1 MRSSTIC
8 KILNADMDNTLQE
21 RLKPLRDRIDSIDE
35 QILELLNQRANTA
48 LEVGKVKEGF
58 DVDGPILKPEREA
71 MVIRRLQAL
80 NKGPFTA
87 QAVDAVWSQ
96 IISTCRGLESA
107 LTVAFLGPQGSF
119 SEQAALEHF
128 GHAIVRLRCD
138 SFDEV
143 FRAVEAGQADVGM
156 VPVEN
161 STEGAVNRTLDLLL
175 NSHLKVLGERSIKI
189 HHNLLSK
196 SGTLDGV
203 TRVMA
208 HPQALAQC
216 QSWLTQHV
224 PGLARDAASSN
235 GEAARIAS
243 LDPTVAAI
251 AGDTAAQAWELEVV
265 AAGIQDDPQNRTRF
279 LAVGAIETLP
289 TGSDKT
295 SIILAVPNRA
305 GAVYDMLAPL
315 ASNGVSMTRLESRP
329 ARTGQWE
336 YYFYVDLLGHRNEPA
351 VAQALADLKNQ
362 VAFFKVLGSY
372 PRQ

>member
-1 MRSSTIC
+1 MGNSLED
-8 KILNADMDNTLQE
+8 K
-21 RLKPLRDRIDSIDE
+21 LKPLRDRIDTLDQ
-35 QILELLNQRANTA
+35 QILQLFNQRAQAA
-48 LEVGKVKEGF
+48 LEVGKVKEAF
-58 DVDGPILKPEREA
+58 DVNGPILKPEREA

-80 NKGPFTA
+80 NQGPVTPE
-87 QAVDAVWSQ
+87 AVDAVWTQ

-128 GHAIVRLRCD
+128 GHAVTRLRCD

-161 STEGAVNRTLDLLL
+161 STEGAINRTLDLLL
-175 NSHLKVLGERSIKI
+175 NSPLRVLGERSIKI
-189 HHNLLSK
+189 HHNLLTK

-216 QSWLTQHV
+216 QAWLTQHL
-224 PGLARDAASSN
+224 PGLTRDAASSN
-235 GEAARIAS
+235 GEAARMAS
-243 LDPTVAAI
+243 IDPAVAAI
-251 AGDTAAQAWELEVV
+251 AGDTAAHAWELQAVH
-265 AAGIQDDPQNRTRF
+265 AGIQDDPQNRTRF
-279 LAVGAIETLP
+279 LAVGAIETLA
-289 TGSDKT
+289 TGNDKT

-315 ASNGVSMTRLESRP
+315 AANGVTMTRFESRP

-336 YYFYVDLLGHRNEPA
+336 YYFYVDVLGHRDEPA
-351 VAQALADLKNQ
+351 VAQALTELKQQ

>member
-1 MRSSTIC
+1 
-8 KILNADMDNTLQE
+8 MDNSLQA
-21 RLKPLRDRIDSIDE
+21 RLLPLRHQIDTLDE
-35 QILELLNQRANTA
+35 QILGLLNQRAMA
-48 LEVGKVKEGF
+48 AQEVGKIKQDF
-58 DVDGPILKPEREA
+58 DLDGPVLKPEREA

-80 NKGPFTA
+80 NKGPFTE
-87 QAVDAVWSQ
+87 QAIDAVWTQ
-96 IISTCRGLESA
+96 IISTCRGLESV
-107 LTVAFLGPQGSF
+107 LTVAYLGPQGSF

-128 GHAIVRLRCD
+128 GHAVNRLRCD

-175 NSHLKVLGERSIKI
+175 NSPLKVLGERSIKI
-189 HHNLLSK
+189 HHNLMSR
-196 SGTLDGV
+196 SGSLEGV
-203 TRVMA
+203 TRIMA

-216 QSWLTQHV
+216 QAWLTQHY
-224 PGLARDAASSN
+224 PKLARDAASSN

-243 LDPTVAAI
+243 QDATVAAI
-251 AGDTAAQAWELEVV
+251 AGAGAAQAWDLQIV
-265 AAGIQDDPQNRTRF
+265 ASGIQDDPQNRTRF

-289 TGSDKT
+289 SDKDKT

-315 ASNGVSMTRLESRP
+315 AANKVSMTRLESRP

-336 YYFYVDLLGHRNEPA
+336 YYFYVDLQGHRNEPA
-351 VAQALADLKNQ
+351 VAQALADLKKQ

-372 PRQ
+372 PSQ

>member
-1 MRSSTIC
+1 M
-8 KILNADMDNTLQE
+8 ADSLQS
-21 RLKPLRDRIDSIDE
+21 RLLPLRQQIDTLDE
-35 QILELLNQRANTA
+35 QILGLLNQRAKA
-48 LEVGKVKEGF
+48 AQAVGDIKLDF
-58 DVDGPILKPEREA
+58 DLDGPVLKPEREA
-71 MVIRRLQAL
+71 MVIRRLQSL
-80 NKGPFTA
+80 NQGPFTA
-87 QAVDAVWSQ
+87 QAIDAVWTQ
-96 IISTCRGLESA
+96 IISTCRGLESV
-107 LTVAFLGPQGSF
+107 LTVAYLGPQGSF

-128 GHAIVRLRCD
+128 GHAVTRVRCD

-175 NSHLKVLGERSIKI
+175 NSPLKVLGERSIKI
-189 HHNLLSK
+189 HHNLMTQ

-203 TRVMA
+203 TRIMA

-216 QSWLTQHV
+216 QAWLTQHC
-224 PGLARDAASSN
+224 PKLMRDAASSN

-243 LDPTVAAI
+243 QDPTVAAI
-251 AGDTAAQAWELEVV
+251 AGATAAQAWDLQVV
-265 AAGIQDDPQNRTRF
+265 ASGIQDDPQNRTRF

-289 TGSDKT
+289 SGRDKT

-315 ASNGVSMTRLESRP
+315 AANKVSMTRLESRP

-336 YYFYVDLLGHRNEPA
+336 YYFYVDLQGHLNEPA
-351 VAQALADLKNQ
+351 VAQTLADLKKQ

-372 PRQ
+372 PSQ

>member
-1 MRSSTIC
+1 
-8 KILNADMDNTLQE
+8 MDNSLQARLLPVRRQIDTL
-21 RLKPLRDRIDSIDE
+21 DE
-35 QILELLNQRANTA
+35 QILDLLNRRAMA
-48 LEVGKVKEGF
+48 AQEVGKIKQDF
-58 DVDGPILKPEREA
+58 DLDGPVLKPEREA
-71 MVIRRLQAL
+71 MVIRRLQEL
-80 NKGPFTA
+80 NKGPFTGPA
-87 QAVDAVWSQ
+87 IEAVWTQ
-96 IISTCRGLESA
+96 IISTCRGLESV
-107 LTVAFLGPQGSF
+107 LTVAYLGPQGSF

-128 GHAIVRLRCD
+128 GHAVNRLRCD

-175 NSHLKVLGERSIKI
+175 NSPLKVLGERSIKI
-189 HHNLLSK
+189 HHNLMTR
-196 SGTLDGV
+196 SGTLEGV

-216 QSWLTQHV
+216 QSWLTQHH
-224 PGLARDAASSN
+224 PKLIRDAASSN
-235 GEAARIAS
+235 GEAARIAGQ
-243 LDPTVAAI
+243 DPTVAAI
-251 AGDTAAQAWELEVV
+251 AGATAAQAWNLQVL
-265 AAGIQDDPQNRTRF
+265 ASGIQDDPQNRTRF

-289 TGSDKT
+289 SGKDKT

-315 ASNGVSMTRLESRP
+315 AANKVSMTRLESRP

-336 YYFYVDLLGHRNEPA
+336 YYFYVDLQGHRDEPA
-351 VAQALADLKNQ
+351 VAQALADLKKQ

-372 PRQ
+372 PSQ

>member
-1 MRSSTIC
+1 M
-8 KILNADMDNTLQE
+8 ADSLQT
-21 RLKPLRDRIDSIDE
+21 RLLPVRKQIDALDE
-35 QILELLNQRANTA
+35 QILDLLNQRARA
-48 LEVGKVKEGF
+48 AQAVGVIKQDF
-58 DVDGPILKPEREA
+58 DLDGPVLKPEREA

-80 NKGPFTA
+80 NQGPFTE
-87 QAVDAVWSQ
+87 QAVDAVWTQ
-96 IISTCRGLESA
+96 IISTCRGLESV
-107 LTVAFLGPQGSF
+107 LTVAYLGPQGSF

-128 GHAIVRLRCD
+128 GHAVTRLRCD

-175 NSHLKVLGERSIKI
+175 NSPLKILGERSIKI
-189 HHNLLSK
+189 HHNLMTR
-196 SGTLDGV
+196 SGNLDGV

-216 QSWLTQHV
+216 QAWLTQHY
-224 PGLARDAASSN
+224 PKLMRDAASSN

-243 LDPTVAAI
+243 QDPTVAAI
-251 AGDTAAQAWELEVV
+251 AGATAAQAWDLQVI
-265 AAGIQDDPQNRTRF
+265 ASGIQDDPQNRTRF
-279 LAVGAIETLP
+279 LAMGAIETLP
-289 TGSDKT
+289 TGRDKT

-315 ASNGVSMTRLESRP
+315 AANKVSMTRLESRP
-329 ARTGQWE
+329 ARTGEWE
-336 YYFYVDLLGHRNEPA
+336 YYFYVDLQGHRNEPA
-351 VAQALADLKNQ
+351 VAQALVDLKKQ

-372 PRQ
+372 PSQ

>member
-1 MRSSTIC
+1 
-8 KILNADMDNTLQE
+8 MDNSLQA
-21 RLKPLRDRIDSIDE
+21 RLLPVRQRIDSIDE
-35 QILELLNQRANTA
+35 QILDLLNQRALA
-48 LEVGKVKEGF
+48 AQDVGRIKQDF
-58 DVDGPILKPEREA
+58 DEDGPVLKPEREA
-71 MVIRRLQAL
+71 MVIRRLQGL

-87 QAVDAVWSQ
+87 SAIDAVWTQ
-96 IISTCRGLESA
+96 IISTCRGLESV
-107 LTVAFLGPQGSF
+107 LTVAYLGPQGSF

-128 GHAIVRLRCD
+128 GHAVTRLRCD

-143 FRAVEAGQADVGM
+143 FRSVEAGQADVGM

-175 NSHLKVLGERSIKI
+175 NSPLKVLGERSINI
-189 HHNLLSK
+189 HHNLMTQ
-196 SGTLDGV
+196 SGDLAGV
-203 TRVMA
+203 TRIMA

-216 QSWLTQHV
+216 QAWLTQHY
-224 PGLARDAASSN
+224 PDIARDAASSN
-235 GEAARIAS
+235 GEAARAAS
-243 LDPTVAAI
+243 LDPTIAAI
-251 AGDTAAQAWELEVV
+251 AGATAAQAWGLQVV

-289 TGSDKT
+289 TGADKT

-315 ASNGVSMTRLESRP
+315 AANGVSMTRLESRP

-351 VAQALADLKNQ
+351 VAQALLDLKKQ

-372 PRQ
+372 PTQ